1 MDDFGSWIARI
12 VVAALLGLLIGLTY
26 SKIFRDYHYS
36 GSFVHTCV
44 LTVVLCSL
52 ISGIVA
58 DAALR
63 SGQALAFA
71 LVGMLGLIRFR
82 TVVRDTREF
91 TYLFIAIVAGV
102 AIGSGNIALGVLGS
116 AFSLGL
122 IFLLEWGGIGAP
134 RTSMMRVRIKT
145 PPGEM
150 DRVSSQLAALS
161 RKADLTTVQREE
173 DGSYSLSYDVWFP
186 VDLGIAGIVDSLKN
200 AAGIDDIMITKSD
213 PQPRRDR
220 G

>member
-1 MDDFGSWIARI
+1 MDDVGSWMARI
-12 VVAALLGLLIGLTY
+12 VVASILGLLIGLTY

-36 GSFVHTCV
+36 GTFVHTCV

-91 TYLFIAIVAGV
+91 TYLFIAIVTGV
-102 AIGSGNIALGVLGS
+102 AIGSGNIAVGVLGS
-116 AFSLGL
+116 VFSLGL
-122 IFLLEWGGIGAP
+122 ILLLEWGGVGAP
-134 RTSMMRVRIKT
+134 RTSTMRVKIKT
-145 PPGEM
+145 SSGDL
-150 DRVSSQLAALS
+150 DRISNQVAALS
-161 RKADLTTVQREE
+161 TKADLTTVQREG
-173 DGSYSLSYDVWFP
+173 DGSYSLSYDVWLP
-186 VDLGIAGIVDSLKN
+186 ANRGVAGIVESLRSN
-200 AAGIDDIMITKSD
+200 AGIDDVTVSKSD
-213 PQPRRDR
+213 TPPRRDR